1 MPIETEADTCRKY
14 VLPKLYAA
22 GWSDDQ
28 INEQR
33 TFTDGRIV
41 PIGDRVIRRAQKRAD
56 YLLRYSRD
64 FALAVVEAKATY
76 KKAGDGLQQ
85 AKEYAEIL
93 GLQFAYLSN
102 GHEIVEHDFL
112 TGRDNDLCAFPSRK
126 FRRCQCPVWVDGFLG
141 DQELRKSLR
150 IKKWDKAQR
159 IVREWE
165 AHADDPPKTYPQP
178 SLISI
183 QHACDTL
190 LNDAAAR
197 NLRESTLKKYR
208 LLFRQLH
215 SFAVGKGFR
224 FIKELDLSALREFRM
239 TWPNRNLGALKKL
252 EYLRAFFSFAK
263 DSDWIP
269 DNPAS
274 KIKNPRVSHCPTMPY
289 SHDEMIKILRACD
302 EYGQKFQGERRA
314 QENARRA
321 RALVLLLRYSGL
333 RITDAVGLARNRI
346 TNEKLFLYTAKT
358 GAPVYC
364 PLPEVALA
372 ALDAVPRTSERY
384 FFWTGDSK
392 IESAVTNWQ
401 NALRDI
407 FLWAGVTKGHAHRF
421 RDTFAVELL
430 LSRVP
435 IERVSV
441 LLGHASVR
449 ITEKHY
455 APWVRERQAQL
466 EEDIQRSW
474 ERDPLLKGTPE
485 VHEERRISN

>member
-1 MPIETEADTCRKY
+1 MLTIY
-14 VLPKLYAA
+14 
-22 GWSDDQ
+22 
-28 INEQR
+28 
-33 TFTDGRIV
+33 
-41 PIGDRVIRRAQKRAD
+41 RRHLK
-56 YLLRYSRD
+56 SCPHRD
-64 FALAVVEAKATY
+64 E
-76 KKAGDGLQQ
+76 G
-85 AKEYAEIL
+85 
-93 GLQFAYLSN
+93 
-102 GHEIVEHDFL
+102 
-112 TGRDNDLCAFPSRK
+112 RK

-141 DQELRKSLR
+141 DVEMRKSLR
-150 IKKWDKAQR
+150 TKNWEKAQR
-159 IVREWE
+159 IVRDWE
-165 AHADDPPKTYPQP
+165 ANAEEPPKIDPQP
-178 SLISI
+178 SPILLPD
-183 QHACDTL
+183 ACETFL
-190 LNDAAAR
+190 KDAAAR

-208 LLFRQLH
+208 LLFRQLQ
-215 SFAVGKGFR
+215 SFATQRGFR
-224 FIKELDLSALREFRM
+224 FIKEFDLTAVREFRT

-252 EYLRAFFSFAK
+252 EYLRAFFRFAQE
-263 DSDWIP
+263 SGWIE

-274 KIKNPRVSHCPTMPY
+274 KIKNPRVSHCPTMPF
-289 SHDEMIKILRACD
+289 SHDEMIRILRACD

-346 TNEKLFLYTAKT
+346 VNNKLFLYTAKT

-364 PLPEVALA
+364 PLPEFTLSALE
-372 ALDAVPRTSERY
+372 AVPRTNERY
-384 FFWTGDSK
+384 FFWSGESK

-401 NALRDI
+401 NALRAI
-407 FLWAGVTKGHAHRF
+407 FLLAGVIKGHAHRF
-421 RDTFAVELL
+421 RDTFAVQLL
-430 LSRVP
+430 LASVP

-485 VHEERRISN
+485 VHGEKELVI